1 MKNRIT
7 KLFEQKK
14 EHILSIYFTAGF
26 PNLEDTTS
34 IIRHL
39 DEAGADLIEIGFP
52 FSDPLADGETIQKS
66 SQIALDN
73 GMSVKLLFQQLENIR
88 QHTEIPI
95 ILMGYLNPVLQYGE
109 KAFIEKCA
117 ALGIDGLII
126 PDMPLSYYQNHLQTA
141 FRANNLSNILL
152 ITPETSEER
161 IRLIDEHSEGFIYM
175 VSSNSITGANKDLTH
190 QAAYFQKVTEM
201 QLQNPR
207 LIGFGIHDKA
217 SFANA
222 CAYSSGAIIGSA
234 FIKHLAK
241 YGVSKSAISE
251 FVESVR

>member
-1 MKNRIT
+1 MNNRIT
-7 KLFEQKK
+7 RLFEQKK
-14 EHILSIYFTAGF
+14 ENILSIYFTAGF

-34 IIRHL
+34 IIQHL

-66 SQIALDN
+66 SQVALDN
-73 GMSVKLLFQQLENIR
+73 GMTVKLLFQQLENIR
-88 QHTEIPI
+88 KHTEIPI
-95 ILMGYLNPVLQYGE
+95 ILMGYLNPVMQYGE
-109 KAFIEKCA
+109 KAFVEKCA

-126 PDMPLSYYQNHLQTA
+126 PDMPLSYYRNGMQSLFQ
-141 FRANNLSNILL
+141 ANNLSNILL
-152 ITPETSEER
+152 ITPETSEQR
-161 IRLIDEHSEGFIYM
+161 IRLIDAQSEGFIYM

-190 QAAYFQKVTEM
+190 QATYFQKVNEM

-207 LIGFGIHDKA
+207 LIGFGIHDRA

-241 YGVSKSAISE
+241 YGVSKNAINK
-251 FVESVR
+251 FVKSIK

>member
-1 MKNRIT
+1 MNNRIT
-7 KLFEQKK
+7 KLFQQKK
-14 EHILSIYFTAGF
+14 ENIPSIYFTAGF
-26 PNLEDTTS
+26 PNLEDTKS
-34 IIRHL
+34 IIQHL

-66 SQIALDN
+66 SQIALEN
-73 GMSVKLLFQQLENIR
+73 GMTVKLLFQQLENIR

-95 ILMGYLNPVLQYGE
+95 ILMGYLNPVMQYGE
-109 KAFIEKCA
+109 QAFLEKCA
-117 ALGIDGLII
+117 ALGVDGLII
-126 PDMPLSYYQNHLQTA
+126 PDMPLSYYQNHLQNL
-141 FRANNLSNILL
+141 FQANNLSNILL

-175 VSSNSITGANKDLTH
+175 VSSNSITGTNKDLTH
-190 QAAYFQKVTEM
+190 QAAYFSKVNEM

-241 YGVSKSAISE
+241 YGVSEKAIRQ
-251 FVESVR
+251 FVDSIR

>member
-175 VSSNSITGANKDLTH
+175 VSSNSITGANKSLEL
-190 QAAYFQKVTEM
+190 QAAYFERVNEM
-201 QLQNPR
+201 QLRNRR

-217 SFANA
+217 TFGGA